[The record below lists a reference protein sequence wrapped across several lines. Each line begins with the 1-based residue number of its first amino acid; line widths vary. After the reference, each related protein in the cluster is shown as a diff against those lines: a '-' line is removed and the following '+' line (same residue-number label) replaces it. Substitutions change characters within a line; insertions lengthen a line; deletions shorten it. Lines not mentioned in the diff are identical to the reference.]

1 MRISLHIKS
10 TLALHIFNCD
20 ETGMPLNP
28 KIFKVE
34 NKVSTKTPCNVAGN
48 PKYTYNIMVLTCSS
62 APGYLLPHFVNFER
76 KKKKKTHKEGG

>member
-10 TLALHIFNCD
+10 TLVLHIFNCD

-34 NKVSTKTPCNVAGN
+34 NKVGTKTPCNVTGN
-48 PKYTYNIMVLTCSS
+48 PKYTMVLTCSS
-62 APGYLLPHFVNFER
+62 APGYLLPHFVTFERR
-76 KKKKKTHKEGG
+76 KKKETHKEGG